1 MQEERRVPDILYSV
15 IISVVLLLAL
25 LTHLP
30 SLILIIRDFK
40 RPNNVNLIYR
50 NLFLVDTVLML
61 VYIPMDIIW
70 TQTRQNQFLCQ
81 FKQANLFLVFFA
93 GCNFLITLAVDRWG
107 DSENCTFRNKKII
120 FKRYIAIFFPMK
132 HLTIQYRKYL
142 TISIIANWMFSI
154 MMGLWQGWVH
164 QVGPSVRISDPQVC
178 TNFQNLAILGFLY

>member
-107 DSENCTFRNKKII
+107 DTENCTFRDKKNNFLKGTLQSSSQWNTWPSSTENIWPSVLLQTGCSPSWWDYGKVGSTRWDQVSGSQIHRFVQI
-120 FKRYIAIFFPMK
+120 FKTWLF
-132 HLTIQYRKYL
+132 
-142 TISIIANWMFSI
+142 
-154 MMGLWQGWVH
+154 
-164 QVGPSVRISDPQVC
+164 
-178 TNFQNLAILGFLY
+178 